1 LGKLGLTW
9 SCNAK
14 ANVPLRDAEGP
25 AGQWPAPAAR
35 GIRVREP
42 ADSHQHQERRPG
54 RPGPPVHQRLPG
66 SRHHYPRHLIVGLP
80 GETTETIQETIRFA
94 KEINPHSLQVSIA
107 APYPGTALYRQAREN
122 GWLPE
127 DDAALIDERG
137 VQAAALSYPNLNRT
151 EIYDSVE
158 SFYRQFYFRAGK
170 IAEMSA
176 EMLRSPGMMRRR
188 PREGAEFISF
198 LRRRDSSA
206 S

>member
-1 LGKLGLTW
+1 MACACCSWDTSPGT
-9 SCNAK
+9 SRFSSTSRK
-14 ANVPLRDAEGP
+14 ASGSTGP
-25 AGQWPAPAAR
+25 ASSPKTAGDL
-35 GIRVREP
+35 GITI
-42 ADSHQHQERRPG
+42 HG
-54 RPGPPVHQRLPG
+54 TF
-66 SRHHYPRHLIVGLP
+66 IVGLP

-176 EMLRSPGMMRRR
+176 EMLRSPGMMRRL
-188 PREGAEFISF
+188 REGAEFISF

>member
-1 LGKLGLTW
+1 MACACCSWDTSPGT
-9 SCNAK
+9 SRFSSTSRK
-14 ANVPLRDAEGP
+14 ASGSTGP
-25 AGQWPAPAAR
+25 ASSPKTAGISASPSTAPLSSACPARP
-35 GIRVREP
+35 
-42 ADSHQHQERRPG
+42 RR
-54 RPGPPVHQRLPG
+54 R
-66 SRHHYPRHLIVGLP
+66 SRKRSV
-80 GETTETIQETIRFA
+80 FA

-127 DDAALIDERG
+127 NDAALIDERG

-188 PREGAEFISF
+188 LREGAEFISF

>member
-1 LGKLGLTW
+1 VQRE
-9 SCNAK
+9 SQR
-14 ANVPLRDAEGP
+14 PLRDAEGP
-25 AGQWPAPAAR
+25 AGQWPACCSW
-35 GIRVREP
+35 
-42 ADSHQHQERRPG
+42 DTS
-54 RPGPPVHQRLPG
+54 
-66 SRHHYPRHLIVGLP
+66 
-80 GETTETIQETIRFA
+80 
-94 KEINPHSLQVSIA
+94 
-107 APYPGTALYRQAREN
+107 PGTALYQQAREN

-127 DDAALIDERG
+127 YDAALIDERG
-137 VQAAALSYPNLNRT
+137 VQAAALSYPNRNRT

-188 PREGAEFISF
+188 LREGAEFISF